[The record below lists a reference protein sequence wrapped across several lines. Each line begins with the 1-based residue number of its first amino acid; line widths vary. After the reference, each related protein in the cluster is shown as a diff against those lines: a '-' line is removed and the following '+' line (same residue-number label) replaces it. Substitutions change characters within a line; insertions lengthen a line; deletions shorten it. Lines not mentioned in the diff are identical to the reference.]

1 MANKVHGRGTVYN
14 PLVTDELLA
23 QVNPENIQLKK
34 DFLAY
39 LRSIDRAKT
48 TLDSYD
54 HDLDYFFCWNVLYNG
69 NKFFVDMNKRE
80 FARFQDFGLNE
91 NGWSSARVTRVKST
105 LSSLSNYIY
114 NICDDLYESYKPVVR
129 RIESPVNEP
138 VREKTVLSDDE
149 VNELLTIINAN
160 PIYVKAVNP
169 FFANG
174 YIEAEFRCSKANCE
188 MLENH
193 NYRLSFNLVQ
203 KKKVSGQ

>member
-1 MANKVHGRGTVYN
+1 MIIIANKVHGRGTVYN

-23 QVNPENIQLKK
+23 QVNPENMQLKK

-91 NGWSSARVTRVKST
+91 NGWSSARVRRVKST

-138 VREKTVLSDDE
+138 VREKTVLSDE
-149 VNELLTIINAN
+149 QVNELLE
-160 PIYVKAVNP
+160 K
-169 FFANG
+169 
-174 YIEAEFRCSKANCE
+174 
-188 MLENH
+188 
-193 NYRLSFNLVQ
+193 LVE
-203 KKKVSGQ
+203 KKKYNVA